1 MRRALFLLAVAS
13 TLLTGCGDAQNEFSS
28 APCYVQVDNSKHQD
42 ATLASAMNPSSPG
55 VFCIVSRQS
64 KAGAAYFAF
73 SNNVGQSSTS
83 IYNAIDKR
91 LTLVFGLNNGV
102 IVGYGNLSSPAVF
115 YAYDVECP
123 NCFNFDKIP
132 LRSYPLQMKPS
143 GLAECTT
150 CHRFYDM
157 NNDGNVAQG
166 EGGKA
171 LTRYIASTTGPY
183 GVLMVN

>member
-1 MRRALFLLAVAS
+1 MRSALFLLAVAS

-64 KAGAAYFAF
+64 KAGATYFAF

-123 NCFNFDKIP
+123 NCFNPQALPVKSRP
-132 LRSYPLQMKPS
+132 LKLSS
-143 GLAECTT
+143 NGIAT
-150 CHRFYDM
+150 CAVCKREYNL
-157 NNDGNVAQG
+157 NNGGVIAKGD
-166 EGGKA
+166 GGKK
-171 LTRYIASTTGPY
+171 LTRYRCATSGPF
-183 GVLMVN
+183 GVLQVN

>member
-64 KAGAAYFAF
+64 KAGATYFAF

-123 NCFNFDKIP
+123 NCFNPQALPVKSRP
-132 LRSYPLQMKPS
+132 LKLSS
-143 GLAECTT
+143 NGIAT
-150 CHRFYDM
+150 CAVCKREYNL
-157 NNDGNVAQG
+157 NNGGVIAKGD
-166 EGGKA
+166 GGKKI
-171 LTRYIASTTGPY
+171 TRYRCATSGPF
-183 GVLMVN
+183 GVLQVN